1 MMLQL
6 FAHSAQALGMA
17 ARDSLPHPVHL
28 CIGSLVAS
36 GPAKVVGC
44 HVGSAWSS
52 RSSPQT
58 LGDLRLTTKRPT
70 RR

>member
-44 HVGSAWSS
+44 NVVTDGQVKRAH
-52 RSSPQT
+52 
-58 LGDLRLTTKRPT
+58 RLWGTCG
-70 RR
+70 